1 LVHQAF
7 KTLQAREAQ
16 IPWIAKDQRAKPNQ
30 SAHYVTNDKYQIEP
44 RKKMG
49 VRKTFEDWA
58 VGAVALVLGA
68 FAVVVILLFS
78 YFIVKQWERVALI
91 RLGRIVKIEA
101 KAGIHLKI
109 PLIDK
114 LYVVDMRM
122 QTIQL
127 KGQTTITKDN
137 ISVSIDTVVFA
148 KVEDPMKVILQIE
161 DYKDAVA
168 KYAQTSIRDIMGKYS
183 LDDLLMKREEVA
195 DAFKDKVDELSKVWG
210 VDITKAEI
218 QDISLPADMKR
229 ALAVKAEAD
238 REAQAILIRADAEL
252 KASNILKQAADNMKD
267 PNAMQLRI
275 LTAISEASKEAA
287 NTIIMALPL
296 ETLKYASV
304 GDLGALASINSSA
317 ARRRVEDREKQQ

>member
-1 LVHQAF
+1 
-7 KTLQAREAQ
+7 
-16 IPWIAKDQRAKPNQ
+16 
-30 SAHYVTNDKYQIEP
+30 
-44 RKKMG
+44 M
-49 VRKTFEDWA
+49 FEDWA
-58 VGAVALVLGA
+58 VGVISLVFGA
-68 FAVVVILLFS
+68 FVVLVVFFLS

-91 RLGRIVKIEA
+91 RLGRIVKIEDRP
-101 KAGIHLKI
+101 GIHFKI
-109 PLIDK
+109 PLIDRI
-114 LYVVDMRM
+114 YVVDMRM

-137 ISVSIDTVVFA
+137 ISVSIDTVVFT

-195 DAFKDKVDELSKVWG
+195 NAFKDKVDELSKVWG

-218 QDISLPADMKR
+218 QDISLPDDMKR
-229 ALAVKAEAD
+229 ALAVKAEAE
-238 REAQAILIRADAEL
+238 REAQAVVIKADAEL
-252 KASNILKQAADNMKD
+252 KASSILKQAADNMKD
-267 PNAMQLRI
+267 PNAMQPRI
-275 LTAISEASKEAA
+275 LAAVSEASKEAA

-296 ETLKYASV
+296 ETLKYAGV

-317 ARRRVEDREKQQ
+317 ARRRVENRDKKQ

>member
-1 LVHQAF
+1 
-7 KTLQAREAQ
+7 
-16 IPWIAKDQRAKPNQ
+16 
-30 SAHYVTNDKYQIEP
+30 
-44 RKKMG
+44 M
-49 VRKTFEDWA
+49 FEDWA
-58 VGAVALVLGA
+58 VAVVSLVFGA
-68 FAVVVILLFS
+68 FVVLVVFFYS

-91 RLGRIVKIEA
+91 RLGRIVKIEDR
-101 KAGIHLKI
+101 AGIHLRI
-109 PLIDK
+109 PLVDR

-137 ISVSIDTVVFA
+137 ISVSIDTVVFT

-218 QDISLPADMKR
+218 QDISLPDDMKR
-229 ALAVKAEAD
+229 ALAVKAESE
-238 REAQAILIRADAEL
+238 REAQAVVIKADAEL
-252 KASNILKQAADNMKD
+252 KASVILKQAADNMKD

-275 LTAISEASKEAA
+275 LAAVSEASKEAA

-317 ARRRVEDREKQQ
+317 ARRRVEDRDKKQ

>member
-1 LVHQAF
+1 M
-7 KTLQAREAQ
+7 
-16 IPWIAKDQRAKPNQ
+16 
-30 SAHYVTNDKYQIEP
+30 Y
-44 RKKMG
+44 
-49 VRKTFEDWA
+49 EDWV
-58 VGAVALVLGA
+58 VGLSLFFG
-68 FAVVVILLFS
+68 AVVVLVVLYLS
-78 YFIVKQWERVALI
+78 YFIVRQWERVALI
-91 RLGRIVKIEA
+91 RLGRIVKIED
-101 KAGIHLKI
+101 KAGLHLRI
-109 PLIDK
+109 PFIDT

-137 ISVSIDTVVFA
+137 ISVSIDTVVFT
-148 KVEDPMKVILQIE
+148 KVEDPEKVILQIE

-195 DAFKDKVDELSKVWG
+195 NAFKDKVDELSKVWG
-210 VDITKAEI
+210 VDINKAEI
-218 QDISLPADMKR
+218 QDISLPDDMKR
-229 ALAVKAEAD
+229 ALAVKAEAE
-238 REAQAILIRADAEL
+238 REAQSVVIKADAEL
-252 KASNILKQAADNMKD
+252 KASEILKQAAENMKD

-275 LTAISEASKEAA
+275 LAAVSEASKEAA

-317 ARRRVEDREKQQ
+317 ARRRVEDRDKKQ

>member
-1 LVHQAF
+1 
-7 KTLQAREAQ
+7 
-16 IPWIAKDQRAKPNQ
+16 
-30 SAHYVTNDKYQIEP
+30 
-44 RKKMG
+44 M
-49 VRKTFEDWA
+49 FEDWT
-58 VGAVALVLGA
+58 VIVLPLILGA
-68 FAVVVILLFS
+68 FVILVIFFFS
-78 YFIVKQWERVALI
+78 YYIVRQWERVALI
-91 RLGRIVKIEA
+91 RLGRIVKIEE
-101 KAGIHLKI
+101 KPGLHFKI
-109 PLIDK
+109 PLADT

-137 ISVSIDTVVFA
+137 ISVSIDTVVFT

-168 KYAQTSIRDIMGKYS
+168 KYAQTSIRDVMGKYT

-195 DAFKDKVDELSKVWG
+195 NAFKDKVDELSKVWG

-218 QDISLPADMKR
+218 QDIALPVDMKR
-229 ALAVKAEAD
+229 AFAVKAEAD
-238 REAQAILIRADAEL
+238 REAQAVVIKAEAEL
-252 KASNILKQAADNMKD
+252 KASEILKQAADNMKD

-275 LTAISEASKEAA
+275 LAAVSEASKEAA

-317 ARRRVEDREKQQ
+317 ARRRLEDRGKE